1 MDKTV
6 KIINIR
12 KVKRKSDDTGKRIK
26 LLNREILNALTKNY
40 QYILLWD
47 EAMPLP
53 GKDTLL
59 KITRSPGDVWHTG
72 LLQGMR
78 DRPFL
83 LNFINPTWMFNRDP
97 DGIQRITSFRMHL
110 VGSLFKK
117 EVFRH
122 IGVFD
127 ENFET
132 LEGAALDMGLRLIK
146 GGAFIIFEPA
156 LMEHLNLLPELSENK
171 LSLSDEVKILQK
183 HYSKEQIIWALFRS
197 IFYGCPLKEV
207 LKNLKYTLKVR
218 HTPIP
223 IWERTIPS
231 KIPLEEEHRVSI
243 IIPTLRRHKYIK
255 NVLNALR
262 IQTVKPTEII
272 VIDEDQFTQFYSQ
285 FVDLPLIVL
294 TGSNKGQSTAR
305 NIGLKKARGN
315 YIMILDDDIDEI
327 PRDFI
332 ETHLKYLQHFKT
344 DASCGTVRERG
355 VDMNVHKFKKT
366 VRASDVFPTNNVL
379 FKAECLNKSGL
390 FDTNFDKGMRA
401 DHDLGMRIYLSG
413 YLLGINPFVEVFH
426 HRAPR
431 GGLREN
437 RARTTTFSDSRTSL
451 FKFSI
456 LHKTEIYLMLK
467 YYKPHQVK
475 EELLLNI
482 RGFFIV
488 KGNILKRILKIA
500 IATFLFPVLTYKL
513 LKNYKEAK
521 KLFK

>member
-1 MDKTV
+1 MDKIL
-6 KIINIR
+6 KIINIGR
-12 KVKRKSDDTGKRIK
+12 VERKSSDIRKRIK
-26 LLNREILNALTKNY
+26 LLNREIQNALNKNH

-47 EAMPLP
+47 KALPLP

-59 KITRSPGDVWHTG
+59 KITRSSGDVWHTG

-78 DRPFL
+78 DSPFL

-127 ENFET
+127 ENFDT

-146 GGAFIIFEPA
+146 GGAFIVFEPA
-156 LMEHLNLLPELSENK
+156 LMKHLNHLSDPPENK
-171 LSLSDEVKILQK
+171 LSLSDEVRILQK

-197 IFYGCPLKEV
+197 LSYGYPLKEV
-207 LKNLKYTLKVR
+207 LKNLKYALRAKYPTVS
-218 HTPIP
+218 
-223 IWERTIPS
+223 IWERNIPP
-231 KIPLEEEHRVSI
+231 KNPLKEEYKVSI
-243 IIPTLRRHKYIK
+243 IIPTLKRHKYIK
-255 NVLNALR
+255 NVLSALR
-262 IQTVKPTEII
+262 IQTVKPYEII
-272 VIDEDQFTQFYSQ
+272 VIDEDRFTQFYSQ
-285 FVDLPLIVL
+285 FGDLPLTVL

-305 NIGLKKARGN
+305 NIGLKKARGY

-327 PRDFI
+327 PRNFI

-355 VDMNVHKFKKT
+355 VDINIHKFKKT
-366 VRASDVFPTNNVL
+366 VRAADVFPTNNVL
-379 FKAECLNKSGL
+379 FKTKCLNKSGL
-390 FDTNFDKGMRA
+390 FDTNFDRGMRA
-401 DHDLGMRIYLSG
+401 DHDLGMRMYLSG
-413 YLLGINPFVEVFH
+413 CILGINPFVEVFH

-437 RARTTTFSDSRTSL
+437 KARTTTFSDSRTSL

-482 RGFFIV
+482 RGFFILR
-488 KGNILKRILKIA
+488 GNALKRLLKIA
-500 IATFLFPVLTYKL
+500 IATFLFPILTYKL
-513 LKNYKEAK
+513 LKNYREAK